1 MIYKTVVTWPN
12 GGQGWFYTDA
22 LNTFEAETIVNF
34 LLQRD
39 YHWEGTKMDTKPN
52 PPLEFGELEFDEIYY
67 LNGFLIKSRPAT
79 SYNED
84 YET

>member
-22 LNTFEAETIVNF
+22 PDVFEAETIVNF

-39 YHWEGTKMDTKPN
+39 YNWRGTTMDTKPN
-52 PPLEFGELEFDEIYY
+52 PPPEVGSVYY
-67 LNGFLIKSRPAT
+67 LEGSRVKSRIT
-79 SYNED
+79 KTHYED